1 MEQNLGEKLPFL
13 LFSCQEGNVQNKKL
27 NGPQVMVSSY
37 LADMEV
43 CLVWSWKKRG
53 RSLWFLH
60 SWELSGHLSLP
71 GSPPIPRSKTQQ
83 QQADKSHT
91 WIPPAFPEVS
101 LAPAFLQEDAGG
113 SKRLAVKH
121 SLMLREGLR
130 VWNQNPLHNVKYYH
144 CFTEKEVDTE
154 VKCLSL

>member
-43 CLVWSWKKRG
+43 YLVWSWKKG
-53 RSLWFLH
+53 AEAYGFYTLGNYLVICPC
-60 SWELSGHLSLP
+60 P
-71 GSPPIPRSKTQQ
+71 GVPSIPRSKTQQ

-113 SKRLAVKH
+113 SKKVGSEALSHAQGGSS
-121 SLMLREGLR
+121 SLKPEPPA
-130 VWNQNPLHNVKYYH
+130 Q
-144 CFTEKEVDTE
+144 C
-154 VKCLSL
+154 